1 MASDI
6 RVPVEMIPSGIF
18 VTPDKTP
25 SAASVKK
32 PSYRGSLLVGAEV
45 KALILLSA
53 SKLLYSTSDKDAE
66 ELKNS
71 MKKKITVP

>member
-45 KALILLSA
+45 KALILFSA
-53 SKLLYSTSDKDAE
+53 SSCPISSEK
-66 ELKNS
+66 
-71 MKKKITVP
+71 V